1 MGNIFDVAKMINVDE
16 KYLIPFGY
24 DKAKISLKIM
34 DELKDRPDGKLVLV
48 TAITPTKAGEGKT
61 TTSIGLHDGLRYI
74 GVPSL
79 VCLREPSLGPVFGI
93 KGGATGGGKAL
104 VVPSEDINLHFT
116 GDMHAL
122 TSSINLIAACIDN
135 SIWQGNELN
144 INPERVLWKR
154 ALDMNDRALRR
165 ITISEGETKCAP
177 RQEEFVITVASEMM
191 AILCLSKDEND
202 FMERVNNIIVAYSY
216 DNKPVFL
223 RQLRISHAI
232 MKLMIT
238 ALNPNLVQT
247 LEGNPA
253 IIHGGPFANIAHGC
267 NSIIATKMGLKL
279 APVVVTEAGF
289 GADLGAEKFLDIKC
303 RVAGLKPDAVVVV
316 ATIRALK
323 MHGGQPFEELSNE
336 NVEALKNGVCNL
348 QKHIENVEKYGVPA
362 IVCINHFASDTE
374 AETAW
379 LSKWCEDNGYDYAY
393 CSAFAD
399 GGKGAEALA
408 RGVMKIL
415 ETKKSNY
422 HPLYDVNLP
431 IKEKIEI
438 IAKEIYGAGQVVY
451 TEEADKQIAD
461 FTALGFDKTPICIAK
476 TPQSLTDDAKVL
488 GAPRGF
494 TVTVKEVRLSAG
506 ANFIVPLT
514 GAIMTMPGLPKVP
527 AAVKMEDVPYDQKLD
542 H

>member
-1 MGNIFDVAKMINVDE
+1 MSNIFDIAKRVGIDD
-16 KYLIPFGY
+16 KYIIPFGY

-34 DELKDRPDGKLVLV
+34 DELKDRPNGKLVLV

-61 TTSIGLHDGLRYI
+61 TTSIGLHDGLNYI

-135 SIWQGNELN
+135 SIFQGNPLG
-144 INPERVLWKR
+144 INPERILWKR

-177 RQEEFVITVASEMM
+177 RHEEFVITVASELM
-191 AILCLSKDEND
+191 AILCLSRDEND
-202 FMERVNNIIVAYSY
+202 FMDRVNNIIVAYSY

-223 RQLRISHAI
+223 RDLRVSHAV

-267 NSIIATKMGLKL
+267 NSIIATKMALKL

-323 MHGGQPFEELSNE
+323 MHGGQPFEELANE

-348 QKHIENVEKYGVPA
+348 KKHIENVEKYGVPA
-362 IVCINHFASDTE
+362 VVCINHFASDTE
-374 AETAW
+374 AETAF
-379 LSKWCEDNGYDYAY
+379 LSKWCEDNGYDHAY

-399 GGKGAEALA
+399 GAKGGAELA
-408 RGVMKIL
+408 KAVMNIL
-415 ETKKSNY
+415 NTKKSNY

-431 IKEKIEI
+431 IKDKIETI
-438 IAKEIYGAGQVVY
+438 CKEIYGAGEVVY
-451 TEEADKQIAD
+451 TEEANKQIAD

-476 TPQSLTDDAKVL
+476 TPQSLTDDPKVL

-494 TVTVKEVRLSAG
+494 TVTIREVRLSAG

>member
-34 DELKDRPDGKLVLV
+34 DELKNRPDGKLVLV

>member
-34 DELKDRPDGKLVLV
+34 DELKDRPNGKLVLV

-154 ALDMNDRALRR
+154 ALDMNDRALRK

-177 RQEEFVITVASEMM
+177 RQEEFVITVASELM
-191 AILCLSKDEND
+191 AILCLSADEND
-202 FMERVNNIIVAYSY
+202 FMNRVNNIIVAYSY

-223 RQLRISHAI
+223 KQLRISHAV

-323 MHGGQPFEELSNE
+323 MHGGQPFEELGNE

-348 QKHIENVEKYGVPA
+348 QKHIENVQKYDVPA

-399 GGKGAEALA
+399 GGKGAVELA
-408 RGVMKIL
+408 KGVMNIL
-415 ETKKSNY
+415 ENKKSNY
-422 HPLYDVNLP
+422 HPLYDVNKP
-431 IKEKIEI
+431 IKEKIETI
-438 IAKEIYGAGQVVY
+438 CKEIYGAGNVVY
-451 TEEADKQIAD
+451 TEDAEKQIED
-461 FTALGFDKTPICIAK
+461 YTKLGFDKTPICIAK
-476 TPQSLTDDAKVL
+476 TPQSLTDDPKVL

-494 TVTVKEVRLSAG
+494 TVTIREVRLSAG